1 MEVYIVDGVATPAL
15 WLNNASRDTQL
26 KLSEIH
32 LEAHNRRN
40 GWRVCLVLASIVAAF
55 VMSPHWLV
63 GIAAVGLLVGRTNV
77 LEYIALWFLLNAV
90 IYGLEQNKQDEYG
103 VIMAMLADVAAFD
116 AKTCPKE

>member
-1 MEVYIVDGVATPAL
+1 MEVAIIDGVMTPEL
-15 WLNNASRDTQL
+15 RLNAASLSTQI
-26 KLSEIH
+26 KLCEIH

-63 GIAAVGLLVGRTNV
+63 GLAAVGLLVGRTNM
-77 LEYIALWFLLNAV
+77 LEYIAIWFLLNAV

-116 AKTCPKE
+116 AKTCPKK